1 MFCASSCHPS
11 GIGESAPVRGTM
23 CFKLPLLFPVSSVPE
38 QSSGEQGDG
47 KRSVVLAVVC
57 QASGLYSTC
66 VDQF

>member
-11 GIGESAPVRGTM
+11 GIGESVPVRGTM
-23 CFKLPLLFPVSSVPE
+23 CFKLPLLIPVSSVPE

-47 KRSVVLAVVC
+47 KPSEVLAVVC
-57 QASGLYSTC
+57 QASRLDSVC